1 MTKFW
6 VILLR
11 RHSKNTPRRFLR
23 FGGGFAGVVGGDE
36 RHTVPCVERAVVGS
50 LAHRVEHEGVVD
62 EVAAAEGVVD
72 VDAGAGHVEEDV
84 VGPGG
89 VLGV

>member
-1 MTKFW
+1 M
-6 VILLR
+6 
-11 RHSKNTPRRFLR
+11 
-23 FGGGFAGVVGGDE
+23 
-36 RHTVPCVERAVVGS
+36 VGS

-72 VDAGAGHVEEDV
+72 VDAGAGHVKEDV